1 MAASPYFPTQV
12 HIAWGDSDSSM
23 FVSWA
28 TEIKSPL
35 AFVEYAEYNTT
46 TLTVGSL
53 ARTRAGSCNEFLNEP
68 DQPDSR
74 KLHAC
79 WAEMVGLKPATLYRY
94 RVASFLYDYSEYYYF
109 KSKRDFKDDSTARFL
124 VYGDFGIGPQVDDT
138 IMRLIQETDDYKMDA
153 VIHLGDLAYDLNSK
167 NGTVG
172 DIFFETIKPI
182 ASKTP
187 YMVTQGNHEGPD
199 TGCTEHYQYRLKM
212 PGNSTN
218 FWYSFNA
225 GKAHFIGF
233 STEFVVQNQTEL
245 QDAQMQ
251 WLRQELQTYNR
262 TAYPWLIVFGHRPM
276 YCSADWSTQS
286 VLEAVPY
293 ERHNVDCYESA
304 PIVEDAFEE
313 LFYDYQVDLMLY
325 GHVHAYER
333 FAPAYRNQSVA
344 SEYSDLHTE
353 FNAKAPIEI
362 ISGLPGQDESYAPV
376 SKTPLP
382 YSLAQTDE
390 KSYARLTIYN
400 ETHLYWEQVASIDQR
415 ILDYLTIVKT

>member
-1 MAASPYFPTQV
+1 
-12 HIAWGDSDSSM
+12 M

-28 TEIKSPL
+28 TDKPTPI
-35 AFVEYAEYNTT
+35 AFVEYGEYDESTGQA
-46 TLTVGSL
+46 VSL
-53 ARTRAGSCNEFLNEP
+53 HRALAGSCNEFLNEP

-79 WAEMVGLKPATLYRY
+79 WAEMLNLKPDTKYRY
-94 RVASFLYDYSEYYYF
+94 RVASFLYDYSDYYYF
-109 KSKRDFKDDSTARFL
+109 KSKRDFKADSTARFL

-138 IMRLIQETDDYKMDA
+138 IAMLIEETYNYQHDA
-153 VIHLGDLAYDLNSK
+153 VLHLGDLAYDLNSK

-182 ASKTP
+182 ASKIP

-225 GKAHFIGF
+225 GKAHFVSF
-233 STEFVVQNQTEL
+233 STEFSVQNQTEL
-245 QDAQMQ
+245 QDAQMA
-251 WLRQELQTYNR
+251 WLKQDLATYNR
-262 TAYPWLIVFGHRPM
+262 TSYPWLIVFGHRPM
-276 YCSADWSTQS
+276 YCSADWTVQS
-286 VLEAVPY
+286 EQSESVPY
-293 ERHNVDCYESA
+293 ERHNADCYESA

-313 LFYDYQVDLMLY
+313 LFYEFKVDLMLY

-333 FAPAYRNQSVA
+333 FAPAYKNQSVA

-353 FNAKAPIEI
+353 VNANAPIEV

-382 YSLAQTDE
+382 YSLVQTDE
-390 KSYARLTIYN
+390 KSYGRLTIYN
-400 ETHLYWEQVASIDQR
+400 ETALYWEQVASSDR
-415 ILDYLTIVKT
+415 RVLDYLTIIKSKT